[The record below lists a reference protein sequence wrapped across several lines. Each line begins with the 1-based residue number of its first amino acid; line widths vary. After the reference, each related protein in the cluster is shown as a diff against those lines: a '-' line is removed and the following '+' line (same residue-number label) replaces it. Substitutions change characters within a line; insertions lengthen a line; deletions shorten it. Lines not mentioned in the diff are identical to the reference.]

1 MADAAYLVQE
11 AGRSAVRT
19 GSHVVTQ
26 EILISVAAEMG
37 VPPEKRPIGFHIG
50 SRD

>member
-11 AGRSAVRT
+11 AGRRAVRT
-19 GSHVVTQ
+19 GSSAVTQ
-26 EILISVAAEMG
+26 EILSAVAAEMG
-37 VPPEKRPIGFHIG
+37 VPPEKRPIGFHVG